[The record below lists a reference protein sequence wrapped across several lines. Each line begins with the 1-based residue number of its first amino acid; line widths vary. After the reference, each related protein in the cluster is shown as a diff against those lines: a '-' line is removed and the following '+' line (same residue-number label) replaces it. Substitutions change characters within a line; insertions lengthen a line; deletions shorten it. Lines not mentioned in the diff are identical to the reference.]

1 MRSFASLAG
10 LSLAPALA
18 ACALDPPD
26 ELSREVS
33 RYYAAHASEENGACL
48 SPQIASVKERSREG
62 SVVLVRYTYY
72 EPGEGQTDWPVVFH
86 KPVDCTGEGER
97 QFTVEDTKLG
107 LEVIDMSGPRRDGSP
122 DG

>member
-1 MRSFASLAG
+1 MRKVMGLTSILLASAVG
-10 LSLAPALA
+10 G
-18 ACALDPPD
+18 CALDPPD

-33 RYYAAHASEENGACL
+33 SYYAAHASEEDGACL

-72 EPGEGQTDWPVVFH
+72 EPGEDATEWPVVFH

-97 QFTVEDTKLG
+97 AFTVEDTKLG
-107 LEVIDMSGPRRDGSP
+107 IEVIDMSGPRRDGSP
-122 DG
+122 DE